1 MTSYDQVQSEIL
13 YLFETRLTLFNNL
26 IFIFQIPPPWV
37 PGDEV
42 QDEAD
47 FRHFQDFIENDLD
60 IGFEAFECLP
70 DEVPP
75 PCEFNHL

>member
-1 MTSYDQVQSEIL
+1 MDGGKIGIDCSTVTVRWARVKKRMN
-13 YLFETRLTLFNNL
+13 FF
-26 IFIFQIPPPWV
+26 FQIPPPWV

>member
-1 MTSYDQVQSEIL
+1 MI
-13 YLFETRLTLFNNL
+13 
-26 IFIFQIPPPWV
+26 QIPPPWV

>member
-1 MTSYDQVQSEIL
+1 MSKWVRWAVSYL
-13 YLFETRLTLFNNL
+13 LETRMTLFNSL

>member
-1 MTSYDQVQSEIL
+1 MGAL
-13 YLFETRLTLFNNL
+13 GN
-26 IFIFQIPPPWV
+26 FISFLNAYVFIQQPHFYFQIPPPWV